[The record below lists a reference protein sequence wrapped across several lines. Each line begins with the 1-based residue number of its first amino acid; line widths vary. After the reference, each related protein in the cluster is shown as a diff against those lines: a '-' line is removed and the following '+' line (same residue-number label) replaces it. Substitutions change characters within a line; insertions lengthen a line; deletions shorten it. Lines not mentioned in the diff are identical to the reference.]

1 MMIALGLVMVNA
13 IESWMDDKRQLITI
27 REWKKKS

>member
-1 MMIALGLVMVNA
+1 MIALGLVMVTA

>member
-1 MMIALGLVMVNA
+1 MMVALGLVMVNA